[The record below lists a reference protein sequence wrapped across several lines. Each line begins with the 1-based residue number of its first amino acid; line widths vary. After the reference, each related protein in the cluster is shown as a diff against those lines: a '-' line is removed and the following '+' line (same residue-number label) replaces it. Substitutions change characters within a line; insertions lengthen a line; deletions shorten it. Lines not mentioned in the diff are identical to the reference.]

1 MEQQQLIDQ
10 LTTQAEQKR
19 RRAVE
24 LEAEL
29 RETRES
35 LAYLNGQLAILRQ
48 ITLEPG
54 PIVREGGSP
63 E

>member
-29 RETRES
+29 RETREA

>member
-1 MEQQQLIDQ
+1 MEQQRIIDE
-10 LTTQAEQKR
+10 LSAQAEQKR

>member
-1 MEQQQLIDQ
+1 MEQQRIIDE
-10 LTTQAEQKR
+10 LSAQAEQKR

-29 RETRES
+29 RETREA

>member
-1 MEQQQLIDQ
+1 MEQQRIIDE
-10 LTTQAEQKR
+10 LSAQAEQKR

-48 ITLEPG
+48 ITLEPR
-54 PIVREGGSP
+54 PIVREGELP